1 MQPIHIVILLVIA
14 AFSWKLFTILRTPE
28 IPKNGK
34 RMAISIF
41 VFSLISFAVAVYFVD
56 LE

>member
-41 VFSLISFAVAVYFVD
+41 VFSLISFAVALYFVD
-56 LE
+56 LD

>member
-1 MQPIHIVILLVIA
+1 MQTVHIVILLVIA

-41 VFSLISFAVAVYFVD
+41 VFSLISFAVALYFAG
-56 LE
+56 

>member
-28 IPKNGK
+28 IPENGK

-41 VFSLISFAVAVYFVD
+41 VFSLISFAIAVYFVD